1 MRERSGVAHD
11 RVVMPMR
18 FGFADTLSG
27 QLHFRACGA
36 GPDIVLLP
44 WLPASGRMFEHVMPH
59 LARAGF
65 RAIAFD
71 LAGSGR
77 SHKKCRNWT
86 VQQYAADV
94 LEACGSLH
102 TVPYTVVGGRFSA
115 SVAVEMLLA
124 SPAQVTGA
132 VLDGVPGL
140 APEEL
145 RKMTGPTTGLSPK
158 LADDGAH
165 RSFAFDVSVRTLKDW
180 DPAFELTAETLPLV
194 YEFMR
199 DYLELGFETIA
210 AGVDADAKGGKST
223 PRRARAPRRS
233 LATRAGHDLGCGQPR
248 ARLQP
253 RARTRTQFARPQVR
267 RQPPR
272 AHAGSRRR
280 IRAGSRVVRAAL
292 VRCGG
297 AGHQKS

>member
-1 MRERSGVAHD
+1 MY
-11 RVVMPMR
+11 
-18 FGFADTLSG
+18 
-27 QLHFRACGA
+27 
-36 GPDIVLLP
+36 
-44 WLPASGRMFEHVMPH
+44 EHVMPH

-145 RKMTGPTTGLSPK
+145 RKMAGPTSGLSPK
-158 LADDGAH
+158 LSDDGAH
-165 RSFAFDVSVRTLKDW
+165 RSFAFDVSVRTLKEW
-180 DPAFELTAETLPLV
+180 DTSFELTADTLPLV

-199 DYLELGFETIA
+199 DYLELGLEAIV

-223 PRRARAPRRS
+223 HDVLARLGEVSQRVLVMTSDADSLAPAYNRALERARNSRGHKFEGNHPVLTPA
-233 LATRAGHDLGCGQPR
+233 RA
-248 ARLQP
+248 AEY
-253 RARTRTQFARPQVR
+253 AQVVVSF
-267 RQPPR
+267 
-272 AHAGSRRR
+272 SRR
-280 IRAGSRVVRAAL
+280 
-292 VRCGG
+292 
-297 AGHQKS
+297 

>member
-11 RVVMPMR
+11 RAVMPMR
-18 FGFADTLSG
+18 FGFADTLTG

-44 WLPASGRMFEHVMPH
+44 WLPASGRMYDAVMPH

-71 LAGSGR
+71 IAGTGR
-77 SHKKCRNWT
+77 SHKKNRNWT
-86 VQQYAADV
+86 VQQYASDV

-115 SVAVEMLLA
+115 AIAVEMLLA

-145 RKMTGPTTGLSPK
+145 RRMQGPTSGLSPQ
-158 LADDGAH
+158 LAADGGH
-165 RSFAFDVSVRTLKDW
+165 RSFAFDVMLRTLMEW
-180 DPAFELTAETLPLV
+180 DPAFELTPDSLPLV
-194 YEFMR
+194 LEYTR
-199 DYLELGFETIA
+199 DYLEIGYEAMAAEVDPKNAKPAYDVLARLGEVSQRVLVMTSDSDLLA
-210 AGVDADAKGGKST
+210 PAYQRALE
-223 PRRARAPRRS
+223 RARNSRGHKF
-233 LATRAGHDLGCGQPR
+233 AGNHPVLTP
-248 ARLQP
+248 A
-253 RARTRTQFARPQVR
+253 
-267 RQPPR
+267 
-272 AHAGSRRR
+272 
-280 IRAGSRVVRAAL
+280 RAAEYAQIL
-292 VRCGG
+292 
-297 AGHQKS
+297 

>member
-11 RVVMPMR
+11 RAVMPLRM
-18 FGFADTLSG
+18 GFADTLTG

-44 WLPASGRMFEHVMPH
+44 WSPASGRMYDHLLPQ

-71 LAGSGR
+71 LAGTGR

-102 TVPYTVVGGRFSA
+102 TVPYTVIGGRFGA
-115 SVAVEMLLA
+115 AVAVEMLLA
-124 SPAQVTGA
+124 APAQVTGA

-145 RKMTGPTTGLSPK
+145 RK
-158 LADDGAH
+158 
-165 RSFAFDVSVRTLKDW
+165 
-180 DPAFELTAETLPLV
+180 
-194 YEFMR
+194 
-199 DYLELGFETIA
+199 
-210 AGVDADAKGGKST
+210 
-223 PRRARAPRRS
+223 
-233 LATRAGHDLGCGQPR
+233 
-248 ARLQP
+248 
-253 RARTRTQFARPQVR
+253 
-267 RQPPR
+267 
-272 AHAGSRRR
+272 
-280 IRAGSRVVRAAL
+280 
-292 VRCGG
+292 
-297 AGHQKS
+297 

>member
-1 MRERSGVAHD
+1 
-11 RVVMPMR
+11 MPLR

-44 WLPASGRMFEHVMPH
+44 WAPASSRMYDALLPH

-71 LAGSGR
+71 LAGTGR
-77 SHKKCRNWT
+77 SHRKCRNWT
-86 VQQYAADV
+86 VQQYANDV

-102 TVPYTVVGGRFSA
+102 TVPYTVIGGRFGA

-132 VLDGVPGL
+132 VLDGVLGL

-145 RKMTGPTTGLSPK
+145 RKITPLTAGLSPK
-158 LADDGAH
+158 FGSDGAS
-165 RSFAFDVSVRTLKDW
+165 SFPFDVTVRMLKDW
-180 DPAFELTAETLPLV
+180 DPSFEVSQATMPLI

-199 DYLELGFETIA
+199 DYLELGYDTIA
-210 AGVDADAKGGKST
+210 AAVETDARGGKPAYDVLARLGEVSQRVLVMT
-223 PRRARAPRRS
+223 SDSDGLAPAYNRALERARNSRGHKFEGNHPVLTPA
-233 LATRAGHDLGCGQPR
+233 RAQEY
-248 ARLQP
+248 AQIVV
-253 RARTRTQFARPQVR
+253 TFARR
-267 RQPPR
+267 
-272 AHAGSRRR
+272 
-280 IRAGSRVVRAAL
+280 
-292 VRCGG
+292 
-297 AGHQKS
+297 

>member
-1 MRERSGVAHD
+1 MRERVGVPHD
-11 RVVMPMR
+11 RAVAPIR
-18 FGFADTLSG
+18 FGFADTMSG

-44 WLPASGRMFEHVMPH
+44 WLPASGRMFDHVLPH

-71 LAGSGR
+71 LAGTGR

-86 VQQYAADV
+86 VQQYATDV

-145 RKMTGPTTGLSPK
+145 RKLTPHSAGLSVRYTP
-158 LADDGAH
+158 DGSWRH
-165 RSFAFDVSVRTLKDW
+165 FPFEMVLRTLKEW
-180 DPAFELTAETLPLV
+180 DPSFELSQETLPTV
-194 YEFMR
+194 YEFAR
-199 DYLELGFETIA
+199 DYMELGYEAIA
-210 AGVDADAKGGKST
+210 AAAEADAKGVRPTYDVLARLGEVSQRVLVMT
-223 PRRARAPRRS
+223 SDADSLAPAYNRALERARNSRGHKFEGNHPVLTPS
-233 LATRAGHDLGCGQPR
+233 RAAEYAQVLVS
-248 ARLQP
+248 
-253 RARTRTQFARPQVR
+253 FARR
-267 RQPPR
+267 
-272 AHAGSRRR
+272 
-280 IRAGSRVVRAAL
+280 
-292 VRCGG
+292 
-297 AGHQKS
+297 

>member
-1 MRERSGVAHD
+1 MDRMRERSGVAHD
-11 RVVMPMR
+11 RVVAPIR
-18 FGFADTLSG
+18 FGFADTHSG

-44 WLPASGRMFEHVMPH
+44 WLPASGRMFEHIMPH

-77 SHKKCRNWT
+77 SHKGNRNWT
-86 VQQYAADV
+86 VQQYAQDV

-102 TVPYTVVGGRFSA
+102 TVPYTVIGGRFAA

-145 RKMTGPTTGLSPK
+145 RKMNTPTTGISPK
-158 LADDGAH
+158 LSADGAH
-165 RSFAFDVSVRTLKDW
+165 RSFAFDVAARTLKEW
-180 DPAFELTAETLPLV
+180 DPSFEVTQESLPLV
-194 YEFMR
+194 YETLR
-199 DYLELGFETIA
+199 DYLDLGYDAIA
-210 AGVDADAKGGKST
+210 AGAEADAKNAKPAHDVLARLGEVSQRVLVMT
-223 PRRARAPRRS
+223 SDTDPLATAYNRALERARNSRGHKFAGNHPM
-233 LATRAGHDLGCGQPR
+233 LTPARAAEYAQVLIS
-248 ARLQP
+248 
-253 RARTRTQFARPQVR
+253 FARR
-267 RQPPR
+267 
-272 AHAGSRRR
+272 
-280 IRAGSRVVRAAL
+280 
-292 VRCGG
+292 
-297 AGHQKS
+297 

>member
-1 MRERSGVAHD
+1 MRY
-11 RVVMPMR
+11 
-18 FGFADTLSG
+18 GFADTLSG

-44 WLPASGRMFEHVMPH
+44 WLPASGRMYDHIMVH

-71 LAGSGR
+71 LAGTGR
-77 SHKKCRNWT
+77 SHKKCRDWT
-86 VQQYAADV
+86 VQQYATDV

-145 RKMTGPTTGLSPK
+145 RKMTPLTAGVSPK
-158 LADDGAH
+158 LSEDGAW
-165 RSFAFDVSVRTLKDW
+165 RNFPFDVIVRTLKEW
-180 DPAFELTAETLPLV
+180 DSSFELTQENLPLV
-194 YEFMR
+194 YEYVR
-199 DYLELGFETIA
+199 DYLELGYDAIV
-210 AGVDADAKGGKST
+210 AGAENDAKNVKPTYDVLARLGEVSQRVLIMT
-223 PRRARAPRRS
+223 SDSDLLAPAYNRALERARNSRGHKFAGNHPV
-233 LATRAGHDLGCGQPR
+233 LTPARAGEYAQILVS
-248 ARLQP
+248 
-253 RARTRTQFARPQVR
+253 FARR
-267 RQPPR
+267 
-272 AHAGSRRR
+272 
-280 IRAGSRVVRAAL
+280 
-292 VRCGG
+292 
-297 AGHQKS
+297 

>member
-1 MRERSGVAHD
+1 MDRMRERSGVAHD
-11 RVVMPMR
+11 RVVAPIR
-18 FGFADTLSG
+18 FGFADTHNG

-44 WLPASGRMFEHVMPH
+44 WLPASGRMFEHIMPH

-77 SHKKCRNWT
+77 SHKNTRNWT

-102 TVPYTVVGGRFSA
+102 TVPYTVIGGRFSA
-115 SVAVEMLLA
+115 AVAVEMLLA

-145 RKMTGPTTGLSPK
+145 RKMNTPTTGISPK
-158 LADDGAH
+158 VVADGAH
-165 RSFAFDVSVRTLKDW
+165 RNFAFDVATRTLKEW
-180 DPAFELTAETLPLV
+180 DPSFEVTQESLPLV
-194 YEFMR
+194 YETLR
-199 DYLELGFETIA
+199 DYLELGYEAIA
-210 AGVDADAKGGKST
+210 AGAETDAKNAKPAHDVLARLGEVSQRVLVMT
-223 PRRARAPRRS
+223 SDTDPLATAYNRALERARNSRGHKFAGNHPM
-233 LATRAGHDLGCGQPR
+233 LTPARASEYSQVLVS
-248 ARLQP
+248 
-253 RARTRTQFARPQVR
+253 FARR
-267 RQPPR
+267 
-272 AHAGSRRR
+272 
-280 IRAGSRVVRAAL
+280 
-292 VRCGG
+292 
-297 AGHQKS
+297 

>member
-1 MRERSGVAHD
+1 MRY
-11 RVVMPMR
+11 
-18 FGFADTLSG
+18 GFADTLSG

-44 WLPASGRMFEHVMPH
+44 WLPASGRMYDHIMSH

-115 SVAVEMLLA
+115 AVAVEMLLA

-145 RKMTGPTTGLSPK
+145 RKMNGPTSGISPK
-158 LADDGAH
+158 LSDDGAW
-165 RSFAFDVSVRTLKDW
+165 RAFPFEVMVRTLKEW
-180 DPAFELTAETLPLV
+180 DPSFELTQETLPLV
-194 YEFMR
+194 YEYVR
-199 DYLELGFETIA
+199 DYMELGYDAIV
-210 AGVDADAKGGKST
+210 AGAEADAKKEKPAYDVLARLGEVSQRVLVMT
-223 PRRARAPRRS
+223 SDSDSLASAYTRALERARNSRGHKFAGNHPV
-233 LATRAGHDLGCGQPR
+233 LTPARAAEYAQVVVS
-248 ARLQP
+248 
-253 RARTRTQFARPQVR
+253 FARR
-267 RQPPR
+267 
-272 AHAGSRRR
+272 
-280 IRAGSRVVRAAL
+280 
-292 VRCGG
+292 
-297 AGHQKS
+297 

>member
-11 RVVMPMR
+11 RAVMPMR

-44 WLPASGRMFEHVMPH
+44 WLPVSGRMYEHVMPH

-77 SHKKCRNWT
+77 SHKKSRNWT

-132 VLDGVPGL
+132 VLDGVSGL

-145 RKMTGPTTGLSPK
+145 RKLQGPTAGLSPK
-158 LADDGAH
+158 IGSDGSH
-165 RSFAFDVSVRTLKDW
+165 RSFLFDVSVRTLKEW
-180 DPAFELTAETLPLV
+180 DPSFELTPETLPLV

-199 DYLELGFETIA
+199 DYLELGYDAIV
-210 AGVDADAKGGKST
+210 AGAEADAKGGKST
-223 PRRARAPRRS
+223 HDVLARLGEVSQRVLVMTSDSDALAPAYNRALERARNSRGHKFEGNHPVLTPS
-233 LATRAGHDLGCGQPR
+233 RAAEYAQVIVS
-248 ARLQP
+248 
-253 RARTRTQFARPQVR
+253 FARR
-267 RQPPR
+267 
-272 AHAGSRRR
+272 
-280 IRAGSRVVRAAL
+280 
-292 VRCGG
+292 
-297 AGHQKS
+297 

>member
-11 RVVMPMR
+11 RAVMPMR
-18 FGFADTLSG
+18 YGFADTLSG

-44 WLPASGRMFEHVMPH
+44 WTPASGRMYEHVMPH
-59 LARAGF
+59 LARSGF

-77 SHKKCRNWT
+77 SHKKCKNWT
-86 VQQYAADV
+86 MQQYATDV

-145 RKMTGPTTGLSPK
+145 RKMTQPTTGLSPK
-158 LADDGAH
+158 LSDDGAH
-165 RSFAFDVSVRTLKDW
+165 RTFAFDVAARSLKDW
-180 DPAFELTAETLPLV
+180 DPSFEVTAETLPLV
-194 YEFMR
+194 YEYMR
-199 DYLELGFETIA
+199 DYLELGFDNIV
-210 AGVDADAKGGKST
+210 AGAEADAKGGKGTYDVLARLGEVSQRVLVMT
-223 PRRARAPRRS
+223 SDADSLAPAYNRALERARNSRGHKFEGNHPVLSPA
-233 LATRAGHDLGCGQPR
+233 RAAEYAQVVVS
-248 ARLQP
+248 
-253 RARTRTQFARPQVR
+253 FARR
-267 RQPPR
+267 
-272 AHAGSRRR
+272 
-280 IRAGSRVVRAAL
+280 
-292 VRCGG
+292 
-297 AGHQKS
+297 

>member
-1 MRERSGVAHD
+1 MRY
-11 RVVMPMR
+11 
-18 FGFADTLSG
+18 GFADTLSG

-44 WLPASGRMFEHVMPH
+44 WLPASGRMYDSIMSH

-115 SVAVEMLLA
+115 AVAVEMLLA

-145 RKMTGPTTGLSPK
+145 RKMNGPTSGISPK
-158 LADDGAH
+158 LGDDGAW
-165 RSFAFDVSVRTLKDW
+165 RAFPFEVVVRTLKDW
-180 DPAFELTAETLPLV
+180 DPSFELTQETLPLV
-194 YEFMR
+194 YEYVR
-199 DYLELGFETIA
+199 DYLELGYEAIVSGA
-210 AGVDADAKGGKST
+210 EADAKKEKSAYDVLARLGEVSQRVLVMT
-223 PRRARAPRRS
+223 SDADSLAPAYTRALERARNSRGHKFAGNHPV
-233 LATRAGHDLGCGQPR
+233 LTPARAAEYAQVVVS
-248 ARLQP
+248 
-253 RARTRTQFARPQVR
+253 FARR
-267 RQPPR
+267 
-272 AHAGSRRR
+272 
-280 IRAGSRVVRAAL
+280 
-292 VRCGG
+292 
-297 AGHQKS
+297 

>member
-11 RVVMPMR
+11 PAVMPLR
-18 FGFADTLSG
+18 VGFADTLSG

-44 WLPASGRMFEHVMPH
+44 WAPASGRMYDLLLPH

-71 LAGSGR
+71 IAGTGR

-115 SVAVEMLLA
+115 SIAVEMLLA

-145 RKMTGPTTGLSPK
+145 RKMQTPTFGLSPR
-158 LADDGAH
+158 LADDGGH
-165 RSFAFDVSVRTLKDW
+165 RSFAFDVMLRTLKEW
-180 DPAFELTAETLPLV
+180 DPSFELTPETLPLV
-194 YEFMR
+194 FEYTR
-199 DYLELGFETIA
+199 DYLELGFDAIN
-210 AGVDADAKGGKST
+210 AGAESDAKNGK
-223 PRRARAPRRS
+223 PNYDV
-233 LATRAGHDLGCGQPR
+233 L
-248 ARLQP
+248 ARLGEVSQ
-253 RARTRTQFARPQVR
+253 
-267 RQPPR
+267 
-272 AHAGSRRR
+272 
-280 IRAGSRVVRAAL
+280 RVL
-292 VRCGG
+292 VMTSDTDLL
-297 AGHQKS
+297 APA

>member
-11 RVVMPMR
+11 RAVMPMR
-18 FGFADTLSG
+18 YGFADTLSG

-44 WLPASGRMFEHVMPH
+44 WLPASGRMYEHVMPH
-59 LARAGF
+59 LARSGF

-158 LADDGAH
+158 PSDDGAH
-165 RSFAFDVSVRTLKDW
+165 RSFAFDVAARSLKEW
-180 DPAFELTAETLPLV
+180 DPSFEVTAETLPQV
-194 YEFMR
+194 YEYMR
-199 DYLELGFETIA
+199 DYLELGFDNIV
-210 AGVDADAKGGKST
+210 AGVEADAKGGRSNYDVLARLGEVSQRVLVMT
-223 PRRARAPRRS
+223 SDADSLAPAYNRALERARNSRGHKFEGNHPVLTPA
-233 LATRAGHDLGCGQPR
+233 RAAEYAQVVVS
-248 ARLQP
+248 
-253 RARTRTQFARPQVR
+253 FARR
-267 RQPPR
+267 
-272 AHAGSRRR
+272 
-280 IRAGSRVVRAAL
+280 
-292 VRCGG
+292 
-297 AGHQKS
+297 